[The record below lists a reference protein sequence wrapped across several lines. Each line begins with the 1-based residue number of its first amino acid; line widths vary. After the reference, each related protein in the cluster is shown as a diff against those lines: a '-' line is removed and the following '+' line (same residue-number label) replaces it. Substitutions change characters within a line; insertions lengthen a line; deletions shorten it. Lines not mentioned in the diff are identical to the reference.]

1 MPYII
6 AEPCVNVK
14 SGECVDVCPVAC
26 IHTTPDSPQNYI
38 DPDICI
44 ECEQCV
50 IVCPV
55 EAIFLDTDLPDKWHD
70 YIDVNAAFFRQK
82 KAAPEPIHLDHALHA
97 VEAVHT
103 YAREHGQAVT
113 AVVVDDAGRPIVV
126 GRMDGAD
133 PTSVELALNKAYT
146 SASFRLPSGALAEQ
160 AKLPWFRS
168 LVVHSRGR
176 ILPAGGA
183 FPLIDREGE
192 IATIGAIGVA
202 GGANAEQDTL
212 CCRVGLAALEGAGHQ
227 H

>member
-55 EAIFLDTDLPDKWHD
+55 EAIFLDTDLPEKWHD
-70 YIDVNAAFFRQK
+70 YIDVNAAFFRRK
-82 KAAPEPIHLDHALHA
+82 KAAPEPIHLDAAQRA
-97 VEAVHT
+97 VEAIHA
-103 YAREHGQAVT
+103 YARDNGAAVT
-113 AVVVDDAGRPIVV
+113 AAVVDDAGRPIAL

-133 PTSVELALNKAYT
+133 AHTVELALSKAYT
-146 SASFRLPSGALAEQ
+146 AASFQLPSASVADQ
-160 AKLPWFRS
+160 ARRPWFHS
-168 LVVHSRGR
+168 LVVHQKGR
-176 ILPAGGA
+176 ILPAPGA
-183 FPLIDREGE
+183 FPLIDQEGE
-192 IATIGAIGVA
+192 ISVLGAIAVA
-202 GGANAEQDTL
+202 GGKTAEQDTL
-212 CCRVGLAALEGAGHQ
+212 CCRVGMAVLEAGH

>member
-6 AEPCVNVK
+6 AEPCVSVK

-55 EAIFLDTDLPDKWHD
+55 EAIFLDTDLPEKWHD
-70 YIDVNAAFFRQK
+70 YIDVNATFFRQK
-82 KAAPEPIHLDHALHA
+82 KAAPEPIHFDAALKA
-97 VEAVHT
+97 VAAVHA
-103 YAREHGQAVT
+103 YASENGAAVT
-113 AVVVDDAGRPIVV
+113 AVVVDDAGRPIAV

-133 PTSVELALNKAYT
+133 ANSVDLALNKAYT

-160 AKLPWFRS
+160 AKRGWFKS
-168 LVVHSRGR
+168 LVHHSHGR

-183 FPLIDREGE
+183 FPIIDREGE
-192 IATIGAIGVA
+192 IATIGAIAVA
-202 GGANAEQDTL
+202 GGKNAEQDVL
-212 CCRVGLAALEGAGHQ
+212 CCRVGMAVLEGGH

>member
-6 AEPCVNVK
+6 AEPCVDVK

-26 IHTTPDSPQNYI
+26 IHTTPESPQNYI

-55 EAIFLDTDLPDKWHD
+55 EAIFLDTDLPAKWHD
-70 YIDVNAAFFRQK
+70 YIDVNAAFFRKK
-82 KAAPEPIHLDHALHA
+82 KAAPEPIHLSSALA
-97 VEAVHT
+97 AIDAVHN
-103 YAREHGQAVT
+103 YAREHGATVT
-113 AVVVDDAGRPIVV
+113 AVIVDDAGRPVAV

-133 PTSVELALNKAYT
+133 TNSVELALNKAFT
-146 SASFRLPSGALAEQ
+146 AASFQLPSGSVADHS
-160 AKLPWFRS
+160 KRPWFRS
-168 LVVHSRGR
+168 LVVHTKGR
-176 ILPAGGA
+176 IVPVPGA
-183 FPLIDREGE
+183 YPIIDREGE

-202 GGANAEQDTL
+202 GGKDPEQDTL
-212 CCRVGLAALEGAGHQ
+212 CCRVGMAVLEGGH

>member
-6 AEPCVNVK
+6 AEPCVGVK

-55 EAIFLDTDLPDKWHD
+55 EAIFLDTDLPEKWHD
-70 YIDVNAAFFRQK
+70 YIDVNAAFFRK
-82 KAAPEPIHLDHALHA
+82 NKAAPEGISLDKALHA
-97 VEAVHT
+97 VEAVHA
-103 YAREHGQAVT
+103 YASENGLAVSV
-113 AVVVDDAGRPIVV
+113 AVVDGSATPIAL

-133 PTSVELALNKAYT
+133 PRSMDLALNKAYT
-146 SASFRLPSGALAEQ
+146 AAAFQVPSHQLGDRTKAGWFKSLAY
-160 AKLPWFRS
+160 
-168 LVVHSRGR
+168 HHRGR
-176 ILPAGGA
+176 LMPAGGGY
-183 FPLIDREGE
+183 PLVEE
-192 IATIGAIGVA
+192 IALIGAIGVA
-202 GGANAEQDTL
+202 GGPSSEQDVL
-212 CCRVGLAALEGAGHQ
+212 CCRVGMSVLETHS

>member
-70 YIDVNAAFFRQK
+70 YIEINAAFFRKK
-82 KAAPEPIHLDHALHA
+82 KAAPEPIHFDRALA
-97 VEAVHT
+97 AIEAVQG
-103 YAREHGQAVT
+103 YARDNGMAVT
-113 AVVVDDAGRPIVV
+113 AAVVDDAGRPIALAS
-126 GRMDGAD
+126 MDGAD
-133 PTSVELALNKAYT
+133 PRSIELALSKAYT
-146 SASFRLPSGALAEQ
+146 AAAFQLPSASVADQSKR
-160 AKLPWFRS
+160 PWFRS
-168 LVVHSRGR
+168 LQILHKGR
-176 ILPAGGA
+176 LLPQGGA
-183 FPLIDREGE
+183 FPIIDPEGE
-192 IATIGAIGVA
+192 IAVLGAIGVA
-202 GGANAEQDTL
+202 GGKNAEQDTL
-212 CCRVGLAALEGAGHQ
+212 CARVGIAVLEASH

>member
-55 EAIFLDTDLPDKWHD
+55 EAIFLDTDLPEKWHD
-70 YIDVNAAFFRQK
+70 YIDVNAAFFRK
-82 KAAPEPIHLDHALHA
+82 KKSAPEPLHLEDALKAVHA
-97 VEAVHT
+97 VHA
-103 YAREHGQAVT
+103 YAAENGAAVT
-113 AVVVDDAGRPIVV
+113 AAVVDESGRPIVL
-126 GRMDGAD
+126 GRMDEAD
-133 PTSVELALNKAYT
+133 PRSVELALNKAYT
-146 SASFRLPSGALAEQ
+146 AISFGLPSGSLGEQ
-160 AKLPWFRS
+160 AKRPWFRG
-168 LVVHSRGR
+168 LAIQHRGR
-176 ILPAGGA
+176 LLPAGGG
-183 FPLIDREGE
+183 FPIIDQESE
-192 IATIGAIGVA
+192 IAVLGAIGVA
-202 GGANAEQDTL
+202 GGKNAEQDVL
-212 CCRVGLAALEGAGHQ
+212 CCRVGMAVLEGGH

>member
-6 AEPCVNVK
+6 AEPCVDVK

-55 EAIFLDTDLPDKWHD
+55 EAIFLDTDLPEKWHD
-70 YIDVNAAFFRQK
+70 YIDINAAFFRQK
-82 KAAPEPIHLDHALHA
+82 KAAPEPIHLDAAMQAIDAIHK
-97 VEAVHT
+97 
-103 YAREHGQAVT
+103 YAQENGAAVT
-113 AVVVDDAGRPIVV
+113 AAVVDDAGRAIAV

-133 PTSVELALNKAYT
+133 VNSVELALNQAYT
-146 SASFRLPSGALAEQ
+146 AAAFQLPSSSVAEQ
-160 AKLPWFRS
+160 ARRPWFRS
-168 LVVHSRGR
+168 LIIHSKGR
-176 ILPAGGA
+176 LMPVAGA
-183 FPLIDREGE
+183 FPIIDREGE

-202 GGANAEQDTL
+202 GGKNAEQDTL
-212 CCRVGLAALEGAGHQ
+212 CCRVGMAVLEGGH

>member
-1 MPYII
+1 MPYIV
-6 AEPCVNVK
+6 AEPCVGVK

-55 EAIFLDTDLPDKWHD
+55 EAIFLDTDLPEKWHD
-70 YIDVNAAFFRQK
+70 FIDVNAAFFRQK
-82 KAAPEPIHLDHALHA
+82 KAAPEPIHLAAALRA
-97 VEAVHT
+97 VEAVHA
-103 YAREHGQAVT
+103 YARENAAAVT

-133 PTSVELALNKAYT
+133 PNSVELALSKAYT

-160 AKLPWFRS
+160 AKRPWFRS
-168 LVVHSRGR
+168 LVLHSHGR

-183 FPLIDREGE
+183 FPIIDREGE

-202 GGANAEQDTL
+202 GGQNAEQDVL
-212 CCRVGLAALEGAGHQ
+212 CCRVGMAALESAAH

>member
-55 EAIFLDTDLPDKWHD
+55 EAIFLDTDLPQEWHE
-70 YIDVNAAFFRQK
+70 YIETNAAFFRKK
-82 KAAPEPIHLDHALHA
+82 KAAPEPIHLEAAQRA

-103 YAREHGQAVT
+103 YARENGAAVT
-113 AVVVDDAGRPIVV
+113 VAVVDDAGRPIAV

-133 PTSVELALNKAYT
+133 PKSVELALSKAYT
-146 SASFRLPSGALAEQ
+146 SASFRLPSGALGEH
-160 AKLPWFRS
+160 AKRPWFRS
-168 LVVHSRGR
+168 LVIHSAGR
-176 ILPAGGA
+176 ILPAGGG
-183 FPLIDREGE
+183 FPIIDREGE

-202 GGANAEQDTL
+202 GGSSAEQDML
-212 CCRVGLAALEGAGHQ
+212 CCRVGLAVLEGARH
-227 H
+227 